1 MNEAYIT
8 FWGGVGAVTGAN
20 FCLEIAGK
28 RILVDCGLLQGTPEA
43 LLENS
48 RKFDYDPS
56 TMDYLFVTHAH
67 ADHIGKIPKL
77 VKEGFRGIIY
87 STEETK
93 ALAVLMFAD
102 AVHLMQKGETA
113 TEPLFDE
120 TDVSKTMSLWHTI
133 AYHKPFSVTTNL
145 SVVLFDA
152 GHILGSAIY
161 KFVYTHPAGKITNI
175 VFTGDTG
182 NSPSVLLRDT
192 ETIADA
198 HYMVLDS
205 VYGDRNHEERDLR
218 EQKFV
223 SAIREIIQKKGTL
236 IIPTFSI
243 ERTQVILYMLNNLV
257 EDNVIPSIPIFL
269 DSPLAAKVTEVYRQ
283 FSEEFNRA
291 VQKDMDGGDEI
302 FTFPKLSI
310 TWSRRESQAIHKT
323 ANPKIILAGSGMSS
337 GGRVVDHEA
346 SFLPDPNNI
355 LLLMG
360 YQAPGT
366 LGRQIEEGAKEIV
379 IKGEK
384 VPVRAKIEKI
394 SGFSGHRDSDHLVEF
409 ALESAPT
416 LRQVF
421 VVLGEPKSSLYLAQR
436 LQDEGVKAMYPE
448 RGKRYPLSL

>member
-1 MNEAYIT
+1 MNEAYMT
-8 FWGGVGAVTGAN
+8 FWSGVGTVTGAN

-48 RKFDYDPS
+48 RTFDYDPS
-56 TMDYLFVTHAH
+56 DMDYLFVTHAH
-67 ADHIGKIPKL
+67 ADHIGTIPKL
-77 VKEGFRGIIY
+77 VKDGLRGAIY

-93 ALAVLMFAD
+93 ALATLMFTD
-102 AVHLMQKGETA
+102 ALHLMQNGETG

-120 TDVSKTMSLWHTI
+120 MDVSKTMSLWQTI
-133 AYHKPFSVTTNL
+133 AYHKPFSVTSDL

-161 KFVYTHPAGKITNI
+161 KFVYKNKDGKITNI

-182 NSPSVLLRDT
+182 NSPSILLRDT
-192 ETIADA
+192 ETVADA

-205 VYGDRNHEERDLR
+205 VYGDRNHEGRELR

-223 SAIREIIQKKGTL
+223 EAIRQTIQNKGTL
-236 IIPTFSI
+236 VIPTFSI

-257 EDNVIPSIPIFL
+257 EDGVVPSIPIFL

-283 FSEEFNRA
+283 YSEEFNKA
-291 VQKDMDGGDEI
+291 VQKDISGGDEI

-310 TWSRRESQAIHKT
+310 TWSRRDSQAIEKT
-323 ANPKIILAGSGMSS
+323 ASPKIILAGSGMSS

-346 SFLPDPNNI
+346 RLLPDPNTT

-366 LGRQIEEGAKEIV
+366 LGRQIEDGATSVV
-379 IKGEK
+379 IKGET
-384 VPVRAKIEKI
+384 VPIRAKVEKI

-409 ALESAPT
+409 ALESQAT

-421 VVLGEPKSSLYLAQR
+421 VVLGEPKSSLYLSQR
-436 LQDEGVKAMYPE
+436 LRDEDIPALYPE
-448 RGKRYPLSL
+448 RGKKYKLEV